1 MKKFIQ
7 FFLFLLIIVI
17 SIFINQTY
25 LKKDEIKKN
34 VLEIE
39 QNDSLIDDKNNLIK
53 NLKYEIKFDN
63 NTQYIITA
71 ELSEITYNEGVE
83 IVKMQKVKAK
93 FIDEKKKILSIFS
106 NEAIYNNSTYNTSFK
121 DNINISYMQ
130 NSINSKNLDLDFQN
144 NIVSIYNNVIYKGPE
159 SEIKA
164 DNVKIDLISKKTT
177 ISMDNSGKKVEV
189 VAK

>member
-71 ELSEITYNEGVE
+71 ELSEIIYDEGVE

-93 FIDEKKKILSIFS
+93 FIDEKKKILSVIS
-106 NEAIYNNSTYNTSFK
+106 NEAIYNNSTYNTKFK
-121 DNINISYMQ
+121 DNVSINYMQ

-144 NIVSIYNNVIYKGPE
+144 NIVSIFNNVVYKGPQ
-159 SEIKA
+159 SEIRA
-164 DNVKIDLISKKTT
+164 DNVEINLISKKT
-177 ISMDNSGKKVEV
+177 IVSMNNSGRKVEI

>member
-93 FIDEKKKILSIFS
+93 FIDEKKKFCQYFQMKLFIIIQPTILV
-106 NEAIYNNSTYNTSFK
+106 
-121 DNINISYMQ
+121 
-130 NSINSKNLDLDFQN
+130 L
-144 NIVSIYNNVIYKGPE
+144 
-159 SEIKA
+159 
-164 DNVKIDLISKKTT
+164 KT
-177 ISMDNSGKKVEV
+177 I
-189 VAK
+189 

>member
-93 FIDEKKKILSIFS
+93 FIDERKKILSIVS
-106 NEAIYNNSTYNTSFK
+106 NEAIYNNSTYNTRFK
-121 DNINISYMQ
+121 NNINISYMQ

>member
-144 NIVSIYNNVIYKGPE
+144 NIVSIYNNVIYKGPQ

>member
-106 NEAIYNNSTYNTSFK
+106 NEAIYNNSTYNTRFK

-144 NIVSIYNNVIYKGPE
+144 NIVSIYNNVIYKGSE